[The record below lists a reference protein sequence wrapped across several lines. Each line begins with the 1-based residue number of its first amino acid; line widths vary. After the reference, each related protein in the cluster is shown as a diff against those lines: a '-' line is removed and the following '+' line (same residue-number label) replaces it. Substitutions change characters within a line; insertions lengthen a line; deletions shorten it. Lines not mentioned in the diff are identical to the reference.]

1 MLSLT
6 NTSQEAEII
15 LYFVAEA
22 KKQCCNQMISA
33 LSAHSSLVKRHQV
46 NPMTGRRMG
55 GGA

>member
-46 NPMTGRRMG
+46 CCGDTRSIQ
-55 GGA
+55 